1 MSSEEIKTPSRRG
14 LWTAAIAAVLLGSV
28 VVGYG
33 FMDRAQSKQ
42 EVVQWTNT
50 QTTPTVALAQL
61 TPASP
66 HQIVTLPGNIQP
78 YNRAALF
85 ARVNGY
91 VKTWDHDIGSP
102 VKAGQVLATIDA
114 PDLDQQL
121 SQANATLASVKAN
134 EHFATLTANRNNILV
149 QKQIVAQQ
157 LADQT
162 SADATAKKAV
172 VDANEANVRQLE
184 AMQSFKTLSAPF
196 DGVVTA
202 RNVELGQLINSGGS
216 GLPLFEVSDLHRVR
230 IFVQVPQAF
239 SGGLAVGMKATFEMP
254 QYPGV
259 QFDATL
265 SHVSKS
271 INATSHSMQV
281 ELQADNT
288 AGKFYGGSYC
298 NVHFQV
304 PTEVNLVTIP
314 STALVTGNQGT
325 QVATLDANNKVVLKN
340 VQLGRDLGDA
350 VEVIAGLTPADRV
363 INNPPET
370 LTAGD
375 TVRVA
380 AATPQAGAQGSAPN
394 PQATAQPSAS
404 NSQPAASSSPQ
415 PAPQPSSSKSQ
426 AAVPAPASKTSQQ

>member
-1 MSSEEIKTPSRRG
+1 MNSEDIKPPSRRS
-14 LWTAAIAAVLLGSV
+14 LITTAAGAMLLAGA

-33 FMDRAQSKQ
+33 LMDRAQSKQ

-50 QTTPTVALAQL
+50 QALPTVALAKPLPGSAQQTL
-61 TPASP
+61 
-66 HQIVTLPGNIQP
+66 TLPGNIQP
-78 YNRAALF
+78 FNKAAIF

-91 VKTWDHDIGSP
+91 VKGWDHDIGSS

-121 SQANATLASVKAN
+121 SQAKATLASVRAN
-134 EHFATLTANRNNILV
+134 LQIASLNADRNNILV
-149 QKQIVAQQ
+149 KKEVVAQQ

-162 SADATAKKAV
+162 TADAKAKEAV

-184 AMQSFKTLSAPF
+184 AMQSFKTLAAPF

-216 GLPLFEVSDLHRVR
+216 GQPLFEVSDLHRVR
-230 IFVQVPQAF
+230 IYVQVPQSF
-239 SGGLAVGMKATFEMP
+239 SAGLKPGLKATFEMP

-265 SHVSKS
+265 SHISRAM
-271 INATSHSMQV
+271 NPTSHSMQV

-288 AGKFYGGSYC
+288 EGKFFAGSYC
-298 NVHFQV
+298 NVHFEI
-304 PTEVNLVTIP
+304 PTDANLVRIP
-314 STALVTGNQGT
+314 STALITGNQGT
-325 QVATLDANNKVVLKN
+325 QVATLDGNNKVVLKN
-340 VQLGRDLGDA
+340 VQLGRDLGDS
-350 VEVIAGLTPADRV
+350 VEVISGLSPSDRI

-380 AATPQAGAQGSAPN
+380 AATP
-394 PQATAQPSAS
+394 
-404 NSQPAASSSPQ
+404 PAA
-415 PAPQPSSSKSQ
+415 
-426 AAVPAPASKTSQQ
+426 APASPSTASQ

>member
-1 MSSEEIKTPSRRG
+1 VENNMASQDIKAPSRRS
-14 LWTAAIAAVLLGSV
+14 LVTAATAAVLLAGI

-33 FMDRAQSKQ
+33 FIDRAQSKQ

-50 QTTPTVALAQL
+50 QAITTVALAQL
-61 TPASP
+61 IPGSA
-66 HQIVTLPGNIQP
+66 HQTLTLPGNIQP
-78 YNRAALF
+78 FNRAAIL

-91 VKTWDHDIGSP
+91 VKAWDHDIGSP

-121 SQANATLASVKAN
+121 SQAKATLASVKAN
-134 EHFATLTANRNNILV
+134 LQIANLTANRNNILL

-162 SADATAKKAV
+162 TADATAKEAV

-184 AMQSFKTLSAPF
+184 AMQSFKTLAAPF

-202 RNVELGQLINSGGS
+202 RNVEIGQLINSGGS
-216 GLPLFEVSDLHRVR
+216 GQPLFEVSDLHQVR

-239 SGGLAVGMKATFEMP
+239 SAGLVPGMKATFEMP

-259 QFDATL
+259 QFEATL
-265 SHVSKS
+265 SHVSKA
-271 INATSHSMQV
+271 INASSHSMQV
-281 ELQADNT
+281 ELDADNA
-288 AGKFYGGSYC
+288 AGKFFGGSYC

-304 PTEVNLVTIP
+304 PNDGNLVTIP

-325 QVATLDANNKVVLKN
+325 QVATVDSNDKVVLRK
-340 VQLGRDLGDA
+340 VQLGRDFGDS
-350 VEVIAGLTPADRV
+350 VEVVAGLSPSDRI

-370 LTAGD
+370 LAAGD
-375 TVRVA
+375 TVRLA
-380 AATPQAGAQGSAPN
+380 AATP
-394 PQATAQPSAS
+394 
-404 NSQPAASSSPQ
+404 PAAA
-415 PAPQPSSSKSQ
+415 PAS
-426 AAVPAPASKTSQQ
+426 ASKTSQR